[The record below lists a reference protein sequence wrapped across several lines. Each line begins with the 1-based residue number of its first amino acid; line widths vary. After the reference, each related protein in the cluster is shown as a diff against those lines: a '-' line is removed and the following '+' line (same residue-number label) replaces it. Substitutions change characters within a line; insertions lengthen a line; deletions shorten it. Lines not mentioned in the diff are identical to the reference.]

1 MPYTVNYT
9 DESQSRRPITVFD
22 NTSNTDTSL
31 VFPGRNVTGYGQT
44 IAENFLHLLENFAN
58 SNPPVNPTRGQIWFN
73 SNPEVLSLL
82 IWDGSSWKAASGV
95 QKSPVEPP
103 TEQTK
108 VGELWVDTIN
118 QQLYVFSGI
127 DWILVGPN
135 FSTGLRS
142 GLVVE
147 QVTDS
152 ADINRV
158 ILSVYVEDRPIIIIS
173 KDSFTPKTI
182 IPQFSTIRSGVNIAA
197 PNTSIEQE
205 TSIYQ
210 GGFLPRVFGTVS
222 SADALNVAGISVES
236 SKFLRTDIVN
246 VVENS
251 FNVKNDAG
259 ITFGADGTFNIST
272 STTAAKLWNTSAGS
286 GIDLQITDSG
296 IPTTVLRVI
305 DNKVGINVLS
315 PRESLDIQGNFQL
328 RGRMIVTD
336 DTASTN
342 LNNGSI
348 QTAGGLAVG
357 SNAIIGQSLEVR
369 GVTTSNNIVPSSN
382 ETYTLG
388 SDPSQGGRR
397 WDKIFSKEINADI
410 ITGQITGSIT
420 GNAATATRLQ
430 NPTQFRM
437 IGDVSSLPF
446 EFNGIT
452 GGTTKTFDTSIATG
466 FITSKQDVSIL
477 QSPQKN
483 YSLRD
488 DSVLIFRASVSG
500 LLKANRDT
508 FVGDL
513 GIPIGGILPYA
524 GTAIPFGFL
533 LCDGSEVLI
542 AKHPELFQAIGIT
555 YNGASPL
562 IGFDTFRLPDLRAR
576 FPLGRD
582 NMDNGGQVA
591 TPGGAIVDA
600 GGGNVDRISGI
611 EPDTL
616 GGSGGAGQYA
626 LSISNLPEHEHDMQ
640 GSTNQRYY
648 ATRLDTTVPLDTGAF
663 LGAGGTTPNRV
674 QYLPSS
680 GGIKLSAGEVIGQP
694 YPVVNPFLT
703 INYIIRTGAPAF

>member
-44 IAENFLHLLENFAN
+44 IAENFLHLLENFSN

-82 IWDGSSWKAASGV
+82 IWDGSNWKAASGV

-182 IPQFSTIRSGVNIAA
+182 IPQFSTIRSGVNVAA

-210 GGFLPRVFGTVS
+210 GGFLPRVVGTAS

-236 SKFLRTDIVN
+236 NKFLRTDIVN

-446 EFNGIT
+446 DFNGIT

>member
-9 DESQSRRPITVFD
+9 DTSQSRRPITVFD

-31 VFPGRNVTGYGQT
+31 IFPGRNVTGYGQT

-58 SNPPVNPTRGQIWFN
+58 ADPPVNPTRGQIWFN
-73 SNPEVLSLL
+73 SDPEVLSLQ

-103 TEQTK
+103 TEQAK

-118 QQLYVFSGI
+118 QQLYVFSGT

-152 ADINRV
+152 TDINRI

-182 IPQFSTIRSGVNIAA
+182 IPQFSTIRSGVNVAS

-210 GGFLPRVFGTVS
+210 GGFLPRIFGTAS

-236 SKFLRTDIVN
+236 NKFLRTDIVN
-246 VVENS
+246 VVESS

-272 STTAAKLWNTSAGS
+272 STTAAKLWNTSTGS
-286 GIDLQITDSG
+286 AIDLQITDSG

-328 RGRMIVTD
+328 RGRIIVTD

-369 GVTTSNNIVPSSN
+369 GVTTSNNIIPSSN

-430 NPTQFRM
+430 NPTTFRM
-437 IGDVSSLPF
+437 IGDVTALPF
-446 EFNGIT
+446 DFNGIT

-466 FITSKQDVSIL
+466 FITSKQDVSVL
-477 QSPQKN
+477 QAPQKN

-488 DSVLIFRASVSG
+488 DSVLIFRSSVSS
-500 LLKANRDT
+500 LLKASRDT

-524 GTAIPFGFL
+524 GTTIPFGFL

-542 AKHPELFQAIGIT
+542 AKYPELYQAIGII
-555 YNGASPL
+555 YNGATPL

-591 TPGGAIVDA
+591 SPGGAIVDA

-616 GGSGGAGQYA
+616 GGSGGAGQYT

-680 GGIKLSAGEVIGQP
+680 GGIKLNPGEVIGQP

>member
-73 SNPEVLSLL
+73 SDPEVLSLL

-182 IPQFSTIRSGVNIAA
+182 IPQFSTIRSGVNVAA

-210 GGFLPRVFGTVS
+210 GGFLPRVFGTAS

-236 SKFLRTDIVN
+236 NKFLRTDIVN

-272 STTAAKLWNTSAGS
+272 SITAAKLWNTSAGS
-286 GIDLQITDSG
+286 AIDLQITDSG

-430 NPTQFRM
+430 NPTTFRM

-446 EFNGIT
+446 DFNGIT

-542 AKHPELFQAIGIT
+542 AKYPELFQAIGIT

-562 IGFDTFRLPDLRAR
+562 IGFDTFRIPDLRAR

-582 NMDNGGQVA
+582 NMDNGGQIA

>member
-9 DESQSRRPITVFD
+9 DTSQSRRPITVFD

-58 SNPPVNPTRGQIWFN
+58 SNAPINPTRGQIWFN
-73 SNPEVLSLL
+73 SDPEILSLQ
-82 IWDGSSWKAASGV
+82 IWDGSSWKSASGV

-103 TEQTK
+103 TEQAK

-118 QQLYVFSGI
+118 QQLYVFSGT

-147 QVTDS
+147 QIIDS
-152 ADINRV
+152 ADVNRV

-173 KDSFTPKTI
+173 KDSFVPKTA
-182 IPQFSTIRSGVNIAA
+182 IPQFSTIRAGVNIAS

-210 GGFLPRVFGTVS
+210 GGFLPKFFGTAAN
-222 SADALNVAGISVES
+222 ADALNIAGVSVDS
-236 SKFLRTDIVN
+236 GKFLRTDIIN

-272 STTAAKLWNTSAGS
+272 STSAAKLWNTSAGS
-286 GIDLQITDSG
+286 SIDLQLTNSG
-296 IPTTVLRVI
+296 IPTTILRII

-315 PRESLDIQGNFQL
+315 PRESLDVQGNMQL
-328 RGRMIVTD
+328 RGRLVVTD

-357 SNAIIGQSLEVR
+357 SNVIIGQTLEVR
-369 GVTTSNNIVPSSN
+369 GIFTANNIVPSSN
-382 ETYTLG
+382 ETYSLG
-388 SDPSQGGRR
+388 SDPTQGGRR
-397 WDKIFSKEINADI
+397 WDKIYSKEINADI

-420 GNAATATRLQ
+420 GNAATSTRLQ
-430 NPTQFRM
+430 NPTTFRM
-437 IGDVSSLPF
+437 LGDVDALPF
-446 EFNGIT
+446 DFNGIT
-452 GGTTKTFDTSIATG
+452 GGTTKTFLTNISPG
-466 FITSKQDVSIL
+466 FITSKQDVSVL

-488 DSVLIFRASVSG
+488 DSVLIFRASISG
-500 LLKANRDT
+500 LLKASRDT

-513 GIPIGGILPYA
+513 GIPIGGILTFA
-524 GTAIPFGFL
+524 GTTIPFGFL

-542 AKHPELFQAIGIT
+542 AKYSELFQAIGTT
-555 YNGASPL
+555 YNGAAPL

-582 NMDNGGQVA
+582 NMDNGGQIA

-611 EPDTL
+611 EPDTM
-616 GGSGGAGQYA
+616 GGSGGAGQYT
-626 LSISNLPEHEHDMQ
+626 LSTSNLPEHEHDLQ

-674 QYLPSS
+674 QYLPTS
-680 GGIKLSAGEVIGQP
+680 GGIKLNPGEVIGQP
-694 YPVVNPFLT
+694 YPVINPFLT

>member
-44 IAENFLHLLENFAN
+44 IAENFLHLLENFSN

-82 IWDGSSWKAASGV
+82 IWDGSNWKAASGV

-182 IPQFSTIRSGVNIAA
+182 IPQFSTIRSGVNVAA

-210 GGFLPRVFGTVS
+210 GGFLPRVFGTAS

-236 SKFLRTDIVN
+236 NKFLRTDIVN

-446 EFNGIT
+446 DFNGIT

>member
-9 DESQSRRPITVFD
+9 DTSQSRRPITVFD

-58 SNPPVNPTRGQIWFN
+58 SAPPVNPTRGQIWFN
-73 SNPEVLSLL
+73 SDPEVLSLQ

-95 QKSPVEPP
+95 QKSPVQPP
-103 TEQTK
+103 TEQAK

-135 FSTGLRS
+135 YSTGLRS

-147 QVTDS
+147 QIVDS
-152 ADINRV
+152 VDITRV
-158 ILSVYVEDRPIIIIS
+158 VLSVYVEDRPIIIIS
-173 KDSFTPKTI
+173 KDSFTPKVV
-182 IPQFSTIRSGVNIAA
+182 IPQFSVIRAGVNIAT

-210 GGFLPRVFGTVS
+210 GGFLPKFYGNALT
-222 SADALNVAGISVES
+222 ADSLNVAGVAVEAG
-236 SKFLRTDIVN
+236 KFLRTDIIN

-259 ITFGADGTFNIST
+259 ITFGADGIFNIST
-272 STTAAKLWNTSAGS
+272 STTAAKLWNTSPGS
-286 GIDLQITDSG
+286 AIDLQITDSG

-315 PRESLDIQGNFQL
+315 PRESLDVGGNVQL
-328 RGRMIVTD
+328 RGRLIITD
-336 DTASTN
+336 DTSSTN

-357 SNAIIGQSLEVR
+357 SNVIVGQTLEVR
-369 GVTTSNNIVPSSN
+369 GISTTNNIIPSSN
-382 ETYTLG
+382 EVHTLG
-388 SDPSQGGRR
+388 SDPSAGGRR
-397 WDKIFSKEINADI
+397 WDKIYSKEINADI

-430 NPTQFRM
+430 NATTFRM
-437 IGDVSSLPF
+437 TGDVESLPF
-446 EFNGIT
+446 DFNGIT
-452 GGTTKTFDTSIATG
+452 GGTTKTFDTSIASA
-466 FITSKQDVSIL
+466 FITSKQDVSAL
-477 QSPQKN
+477 QSPQKS

-500 LLKANRDT
+500 LLKVSRDT

-513 GIPIGGILPYA
+513 GIPIGGILPFA
-524 GTAIPFGFL
+524 GITIPFGFL

-542 AKHPELFQAIGIT
+542 AKYPDLYQAIGVT
-555 YNGASPL
+555 YNGAAPL
-562 IGFDTFRLPDLRAR
+562 IGFDTFRIPDLRAR

-616 GGSGGAGQYA
+616 GGSGGAGQYT
-626 LSISNLPEHEHDMQ
+626 LSTSNLPEHEHDLQ

-674 QYLPSS
+674 QYLPTS
-680 GGIKLSAGEVIGQP
+680 GGIKLSPGEVIGQP
-694 YPVVNPFLT
+694 YPVINPFLT
-703 INYIIRTGAPAF
+703 VNYIIRAGAPVF